1 MLAVPATQGAFWVR
15 FLMRSDAAIG
25 MAEHNV
31 FAGASTGNTPN
42 DGTVEFAVS
51 ACSIY
56 IFRSY
61 KSFVDETRGVF
72 GADSDV
78 SSAMD

>member
-1 MLAVPATQGAFWVR
+1 MEDDVAGSIKVFLSYRSGAR
-15 FLMRSDAAIG
+15 IRRGISRPFLIKSDKLDP
-25 MAEHNV
+25 
-31 FAGASTGNTPN
+31 S

-61 KSFVDETRGVF
+61 ESFVDETRGVF